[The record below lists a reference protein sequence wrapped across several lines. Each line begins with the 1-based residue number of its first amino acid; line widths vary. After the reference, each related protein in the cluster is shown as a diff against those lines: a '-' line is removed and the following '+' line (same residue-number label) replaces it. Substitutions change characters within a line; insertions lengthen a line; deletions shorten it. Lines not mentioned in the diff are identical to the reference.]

1 MARAGLSPRAV
12 VDAAIAVVDA
22 DGPDAL
28 TLAAVAA
35 RTGVAT
41 PSLYK
46 HVAGLGELRTL
57 VSLRVLEEVGEVVN
71 AAAVG
76 RSGDAAVAALMQA
89 WRRYVVD
96 HPRRY
101 QLLPLAPH
109 ADPLL
114 ETAAKRLLDVFFAV
128 LAGYG
133 LGGADAVHA
142 VRRLRAAVHG
152 FASLE
157 AAGGFA
163 MAEDVGTSFD
173 GLVEMAVASLRP
185 RGD

>member
-12 VDAAIAVVDA
+12 VDAAVAVVDA
-22 DGPDAL
+22 DGPAAL

-46 HVAGLGELRTL
+46 HVGGLGELRTL
-57 VSLRVLEEVGEVVN
+57 VSLRFLEELGDVVT
-71 AAAVG
+71 AAGLG
-76 RSGDAAVAALMQA
+76 RSGDDAVSALLHG
-89 WRRYVVD
+89 WRRYVLD
-96 HPRRY
+96 HPHRY
-101 QLLPLAPH
+101 AFVPLAPLT
-109 ADPLL
+109 DPVL
-114 ETAAKRLLDVFFAV
+114 EAAGKRVLDVFAAV

-133 LGGADAVHA
+133 LSGAEAVHA
-142 VRRLRAAVHG
+142 MRRARAVVHG

-163 MAEDVGTSFD
+163 MAEDVDASFE
-173 GLVEMAVASLRP
+173 GVVAMVVASLR
-185 RGD
+185 

>member
-1 MARAGLSPRAV
+1 MVRVGLSPRAV
-12 VDAAIAVVDA
+12 VDAALAIVDA
-22 DGPDAL
+22 DGPEAL
-28 TLAAVAA
+28 TLAKVAA

-57 VSLRVLEEVGEVVN
+57 VSLRVLEEVGDVVTT
-71 AAAVG
+71 AALG
-76 RSGDAAVAALMQA
+76 RSGDGAVAAVMHG

-101 QLLPLAPH
+101 ALLPLAPH
-109 ADPLL
+109 ADPVQ
-114 ETAAKRLLDVFFAV
+114 EAAAKRLLEVLFAV

-133 LGGADAVHA
+133 LAGADAVHA

-173 GLVEMAVASLRP
+173 GLVEMVVASLRQP
-185 RGD
+185 

>member
-1 MARAGLSPRAV
+1 MARAGLSPQVV
-12 VDAAIAVVDA
+12 VDAAMAIVDA
-22 DGPDAL
+22 DGAQAL

-46 HVAGLGELRTL
+46 HVGGLGELRTL
-57 VSLRVLEEVGEVVN
+57 VALRVLTDVGDALT
-71 AAAVG
+71 AAALG
-76 RSGDAAVAALMQA
+76 RSGDDAVSALLHG
-89 WRRYVVD
+89 WRRYVLEY
-96 HPRRY
+96 PRRY
-101 QLLPLAPH
+101 ALMPLAPH

-114 ETAAKRLLDVFFAV
+114 EAAAQRVLDVFGAV

-133 LGGADAVHA
+133 LTGSEAVHA
-142 VRRLRAAVHG
+142 IRRTRAAVHG

-163 MAEDVGTSFD
+163 MAEDVDVSFA
-173 GLVEMAVASLRP
+173 GLVAMVVGSLR
-185 RGD
+185 